1 MSEPGRD
8 RPQGQLFEEAAGWF
22 ARMRGPDAEA
32 SRGEF
37 EAWLARGALHRSAY
51 NRAAEIFAMGKLLKD
66 QDIDETRPAERRTR
80 KSMLAA
86 GAVVAACLVAGVGWI
101 GLRQAVE
108 VRSRNE
114 PVAEQRRDGARPLEL
129 TSQTR
134 AGAAYRLNDGSV
146 VTLAAATQVRV
157 DFTPQAR
164 RLVLQSGAG
173 RFKVAHELRPFIV
186 YAGGGSVTARGTVF
200 DVALTSDRRVRVHLV
215 EGVIEVAVSG
225 PAPQRRLQRLVAGQS
240 TSFEAQDPQ
249 SSTAQQSG
257 SLASSAHAAATVS
270 EFDGVRLS
278 DLIDAANRN
287 SQRPIRISG
296 TIGERRISG
305 RFHIDDPELLANRIA
320 ALFDLVVD
328 RSNPSVIL
336 LKPR

>member
-1 MSEPGRD
+1 MSEPDRD

-51 NRAAEIFAMGKLLKD
+51 NRAAEIFAMGKLLQD
-66 QDIDETRPAERRTR
+66 RDIDETRPAKRRAR

-86 GAVVAACLVAGVGWI
+86 GAVATGCLIAGAGWI
-101 GLRQAVE
+101 GLRQAAE
-108 VRSRNE
+108 VRSHNA
-114 PVAEQRRDGARPLEL
+114 PMAEQRRDGARPFEL
-129 TSQTR
+129 TSR
-134 AGAAYRLNDGSV
+134 ELAGAAYRLNDGSV

-164 RLVLQSGAG
+164 RLVLQAGGG

-186 YAGGGSVTARGTVF
+186 YVGGGSVTARGTVF

-215 EGVIEVAVSG
+215 EGVIEVAASG
-225 PAPQRRLQRLVAGQS
+225 PAPQRRVQRLIAGQS

-249 SSTAQQSG
+249 SG
-257 SLASSAHAAATVS
+257 SLASSAQAAATVP

>member
-1 MSEPGRD
+1 MSEPDRD

-51 NRAAEIFAMGKLLKD
+51 NRAAEIFAMGKLLQD

-86 GAVVAACLVAGVGWI
+86 GAVAAACLVAGAGWI
-101 GLRQAVE
+101 GLRQAAE
-108 VRSRNE
+108 VRSHHA
-114 PVAEQRRDGARPLEL
+114 PMAEQRRDGARPFEL
-129 TSQTR
+129 TSR
-134 AGAAYRLNDGSV
+134 ELAGAAYRLNDGSV

-157 DFTPQAR
+157 DFTSQAR
-164 RLVLQSGAG
+164 RLVLQAGGA

-249 SSTAQQSG
+249 SSAAQQSR
-257 SLASSAHAAATVS
+257 SLASSAHAAATVP